1 MAVMDEL
8 ACPNCG
14 APASPD
20 LRFCG
25 ACGSSLERTCPS
37 CGQTWAPSFRFCG
50 NCGTPLA
57 SPSGGAPAPAAE
69 MTPEERKV
77 VTVIFADLSGS
88 TELATRLDPEDLRG
102 VLRPFFDAMVEE
114 IERFG
119 GTVEKFIGDAV
130 MAVFGVPVAH
140 EDDEERAV
148 RAAFAMQA
156 RMGVLN
162 REVTE
167 RAGGDLDLR
176 VGVNTGEVLAAH
188 SSHREGYVT
197 GEVVNVAARLQTV
210 AESGA
215 VVVGQRTRD
224 ATVATIAYRDLGP
237 FELKGIDEPV
247 AVFEALPDRR
257 PEEVR
262 RPDAPMVGRDDELDL
277 LRLVMGRARKQ
288 AKPGLVTLVGP
299 PGIGKSRL
307 ASEFLQGL
315 DGAGTGPITVVRGR
329 CLPYDGGPYRPMGEI
344 LKADAGILDSDA
356 PAVILEKA
364 RTQLGRR
371 IATDD
376 SLGTI
381 EVLLSAI
388 GIEAGS
394 DPLAGVEPAAAGRT
408 IAGAWRRYFE
418 SLCAEGPVV
427 ALIEDIHWADD
438 PVFELIESLSTRTS
452 GALVLLC
459 TARPQLWELRPSWGA
474 GVRDATVV
482 DLPPLSDSEGRSVL
496 EGLLAGQAPDDVA
509 DQITA
514 RAGGNPFFTGEL
526 VRMMVEDGTLERV
539 GTEWA
544 RTRDLPSALPDTIQ
558 RVIASRIDL
567 LATAQKRAIQDC
579 AVVGRVCWV
588 GAVERLGGSEIESQL
603 EDLIDKGFVRERDA
617 SAIAGERELS
627 FHHSLTRDVAYESI
641 PRGRRREAHGLV
653 IDWLEEAT
661 TGRDEEFAEI
671 LANHATRAE
680 DQERVVRYAM
690 LAGHRHRRVFAAE
703 EAIAW
708 YDRALAALE
717 ELPTE
722 TGALTLFEI
731 ALSRGEACEQLGR
744 FDEAHADYERALEAA
759 LIRPEGSRGWLESRA
774 LAALVH
780 VLWKADRYE
789 EGEALLPRALES
801 ARVMN
806 AADLVARLLHTAGS
820 MAIGQGDWQAAASF
834 DQQALDVATEAG
846 DLEMEAF
853 ARHGLV
859 ETGFFTGRLDEAL
872 KQGRRVEELLR
883 DLGQQP
889 MLHHNGYMNAAVE
902 WLLGDLVPARE
913 IAEASA
919 DGAGD
924 LGNRVDEAC
933 ARSTLALIDVSDG
946 ELGAAI
952 AHADQAVG
960 IASTAMAP
968 RIELATRLW
977 RLWPLSEL
985 GDHDRFAQDVERARE
1000 IGDLVGG
1007 RFLRPP
1013 LEAASGWVHAR
1024 ADRSDDAVTSF
1035 AEAVRSA
1042 GDTPGELLLA
1052 LRLEVACWEERGDGG
1067 RLARAAGMLGE
1078 AAADRSPPLVAWA
1091 AYATALADLL
1101 AGEADRAESGAVR
1114 ALELATEVS
1123 EIPVVWRCHAL
1134 LGRSRA
1140 ALGRT
1145 EASDEALARAREIL
1159 ARTVAGLEDRPE
1171 RVTFVERSDVA
1182 AVLSPRAGAAQA

>member
-1 MAVMDEL
+1 MDEL
-8 ACPNCG
+8 TCPSCG

-50 NCGTPLA
+50 NCGTPLG
-57 SPSGGAPAPAAE
+57 SSSDGGSTPAAGI
-69 MTPEERKV
+69 TPEERKV
-77 VTVIFADLSGS
+77 VTVIFADISGS
-88 TELATRLDPEDLRG
+88 TEMATRLDPEDLRG

-156 RMGVLN
+156 RMGALN

-247 AVFEALPDRR
+247 AVFEALPGRR

-277 LRLVMGRARKQ
+277 LRLVVGRARKQ
-288 AKPGLVTLVGP
+288 ARPGLVTLVGP
-299 PGIGKSRL
+299 TRDREEPARERVPPGSGRDR
-307 ASEFLQGL
+307 
-315 DGAGTGPITVVRGR
+315 DGAITVVRGR
-329 CLPYDGGPYRPMGEI
+329 CLPYDGGPYRPMAEI
-344 LKADAGILDSDA
+344 LKADAGILDSD
-356 PAVILEKA
+356 PPEVILEKA

-371 IATDD
+371 IASDD

-418 SLCAEGPVV
+418 SLCAERPVV

-496 EGLLAGQAPDDVA
+496 EGLLAGQAPDDVV
-509 DQITA
+509 DQITG

-588 GAVERLGGSEIESQL
+588 GAVERLGGSEIEVQL
-603 EDLIDKGFVRERDA
+603 EGLIDKGFVRERDA

-661 TGRDEEFAEI
+661 TGRDEEFAGDPRQPRHPRRGPG
-671 LANHATRAE
+671 ARRPVRDARGAPASPRVRRRGG
-680 DQERVVRYAM
+680 DRVVRPRPRC
-690 LAGHRHRRVFAAE
+690 AGGAPDRGGRADAVR
-703 EAIAW
+703 
-708 YDRALAALE
+708 DRALPRRGLRAARSIRRGARRLRAR
-717 ELPTE
+717 
-722 TGALTLFEI
+722 TGSCPDPPGGKPGMAREPR
-731 ALSRGEACEQLGR
+731 ARRAR
-744 FDEAHADYERALEAA
+744 ARALEG
-759 LIRPEGSRGWLESRA
+759 GSVRG
-774 LAALVH
+774 
-780 VLWKADRYE
+780 
-789 EGEALLPRALES
+789 G
-801 ARVMN
+801 
-806 AADLVARLLHTAGS
+806 
-820 MAIGQGDWQAAASF
+820 
-834 DQQALDVATEAG
+834 
-846 DLEMEAF
+846 
-853 ARHGLV
+853 
-859 ETGFFTGRLDEAL
+859 
-872 KQGRRVEELLR
+872 
-883 DLGQQP
+883 
-889 MLHHNGYMNAAVE
+889 
-902 WLLGDLVPARE
+902 
-913 IAEASA
+913 
-919 DGAGD
+919 
-924 LGNRVDEAC
+924 
-933 ARSTLALIDVSDG
+933 
-946 ELGAAI
+946 
-952 AHADQAVG
+952 
-960 IASTAMAP
+960 
-968 RIELATRLW
+968 
-977 RLWPLSEL
+977 
-985 GDHDRFAQDVERARE
+985 
-1000 IGDLVGG
+1000 
-1007 RFLRPP
+1007 
-1013 LEAASGWVHAR
+1013 
-1024 ADRSDDAVTSF
+1024 
-1035 AEAVRSA
+1035 
-1042 GDTPGELLLA
+1042 
-1052 LRLEVACWEERGDGG
+1052 
-1067 RLARAAGMLGE
+1067 
-1078 AAADRSPPLVAWA
+1078 
-1091 AYATALADLL
+1091 
-1101 AGEADRAESGAVR
+1101 
-1114 ALELATEVS
+1114 
-1123 EIPVVWRCHAL
+1123 
-1134 LGRSRA
+1134 
-1140 ALGRT
+1140 
-1145 EASDEALARAREIL
+1145 
-1159 ARTVAGLEDRPE
+1159 
-1171 RVTFVERSDVA
+1171 
-1182 AVLSPRAGAAQA
+1182 

>member
-1 MAVMDEL
+1 MAGLLPMDEFTT
-8 ACPNCG
+8 CPSCG
-14 APASPD
+14 GPASPD

-25 ACGSSLERTCPS
+25 ACGASLERTCPS
-37 CGQTWAPSFRFCG
+37 CGQTWPPSFRFCG
-50 NCGTPLA
+50 SCGTPLV
-57 SPSGGAPAPAAE
+57 GDGAPTPAAGV
-69 MTPEERKV
+69 TPEERKV

-130 MAVFGVPVAH
+130 MAVFGVPVTH

-148 RAAFAMQA
+148 RAALAMQA
-156 RMGVLN
+156 RMEALN

-176 VGVNTGEVLAAH
+176 VGLNTGEVLAAH

-215 VVVGQRTRD
+215 VVVGERTRD
-224 ATVATIAYRDLGP
+224 ATAATIVYRDMGMY
-237 FELKGIDEPV
+237 ELKGIDEPV
-247 AVFEALPDRR
+247 PAFQALPDRR
-257 PEEVR
+257 PEETR
-262 RPDAPMVGRDDELDL
+262 RPDALMVGRDDELDL
-277 LRLVMGRARKQ
+277 LRLVVSRARKQ
-288 AKPGLVTLVGP
+288 GRPGLATLVGP

-307 ASEFLQGL
+307 AREFLHDLGA
-315 DGAGTGPITVVRGR
+315 DGAEPVAIVRGR
-329 CLPYDGGPYRPMGEI
+329 CLPYDGGPYRPMAEI
-344 LKADAGILDSDA
+344 LKADAEILDSDP
-356 PAVILEKA
+356 PAVILDKA

-371 IATDD
+371 IGFDE

-388 GIEAGS
+388 GIDTGS
-394 DPLAGVEPAAAGRT
+394 DPLAGVEPGAAGRA

-418 SLCAEGPVV
+418 SLCADGPVV

-438 PVFELIESLSTRTS
+438 AVFGLIESLSARTG

-474 GVRDATVV
+474 GVRDATVI
-482 DLPPLSDSEGRSVL
+482 DLPPLSDSEGRSLL
-496 EGLLAGQAPDDVA
+496 EGLLAGRPPDDVVE
-509 DQITA
+509 QITA

-526 VRMMVEDGTLERV
+526 VRMMVEDGTLQRV
-539 GTEWA
+539 ETEWI
-544 RTRDLPSALPDTIQ
+544 RTRDLPSSLPDTVQ

-567 LATAQKRAIQDC
+567 LAPAQKRVIQDC
-579 AVVGRVCWV
+579 AVVGRVCWI
-588 GAVERLGGSEIESQL
+588 GAVEHIGGSEVDAHL
-603 EDLIDKGFVRERDA
+603 EDLIVKGFVQERDE

-641 PRGRRREAHGLV
+641 PHGRRREAHGRV

-661 TGRDEEFAEI
+661 IGRDEEFSEI
-671 LANHATRAE
+671 LSNHATRAG
-680 DQERVVRYAM
+680 DQERVARYAM

-708 YDRALAALE
+708 YDRALTALE

-722 TGALTLFEI
+722 TGALTMFEI
-731 ALSRGEACEQLGR
+731 TLSRGEACEQLGR
-744 FDEAHADYERALEAA
+744 FDEARADYERALGSAQV
-759 LIRPEGSRGWLESRA
+759 RPEGSREWLEGRA

-789 EGEALLPRALES
+789 EGEALLPRALEA
-801 ARVMN
+801 ARDQH
-806 AADLVARLLHTAGS
+806 AEDLVARLLHTAGS
-820 MAIGQGDWQAAASF
+820 MAIGRGDWEGASSF
-834 DQQALDVATEAG
+834 RQQALDVATEAG
-846 DLEMEAF
+846 DREMEAF
-853 ARHGLV
+853 ARHGLL
-859 ETGFFTGRLDEAL
+859 ETGFFTGRFGEAL
-872 KQGRRVEELLR
+872 IQGRRADELLR

-889 MLHHNGYMNAAVE
+889 MVHHNGYLNAAVE
-902 WLLGDLVPARE
+902 WLRGDLVRARE

-919 DGAGD
+919 EGARE
-924 LGNRVDEAC
+924 LGNRVDEAY
-933 ARSTLALIDVSDG
+933 ARSTLALIGVSGG

-952 AHADQAVG
+952 AGADEAVEIASAVG
-960 IASTAMAP
+960 AP
-968 RIELATRLW
+968 RVELTTRLW

-985 GDHDRFAQDVERARE
+985 GDHVRFAEDVERARE
-1000 IGDLVGG
+1000 IEDRVGG
-1007 RFLRPP
+1007 NFLRPP
-1013 LEAASGWVHAR
+1013 LEAAWGWVQAR
-1024 ADRSDDAVTSF
+1024 AGHADDAEASF
-1035 AEAVRSA
+1035 ADAVRSA
-1042 GDTPGELLLA
+1042 ADTPGELLLA
-1052 LRLEVACWEERGDGG
+1052 LRLEIACWEERCDGA
-1067 RLARAAGMLGE
+1067 RLGRAAEMLSA
-1078 AAADRSPPLVAWA
+1078 AAADRSPPLAALA
-1091 AYATALADLL
+1091 AYATALSDLF
-1101 AGEADRAESGAVR
+1101 AGEADRAEAVATR
-1114 ALELATEVS
+1114 ALELATAVS

-1145 EASDEALARAREIL
+1145 SDDEMGRARNIV
-1159 ARTVAGLEDRPE
+1159 ATIVAGLEDGPE
-1171 RVTFVERSDVA
+1171 RASFLGRIDVSM
-1182 AVLSPRAGAAQA
+1182 VLAPRDGAAQA

>member
-1 MAVMDEL
+1 MAAMDEL
-8 ACPNCG
+8 TCPSCG

-25 ACGSSLERTCPS
+25 NCGASLERTCPS

-50 NCGTPLA
+50 NCGTPLGSA
-57 SPSGGAPAPAAE
+57 SGAGSTPVAGV
-69 MTPEERKV
+69 TPEERKV
-77 VTVIFADLSGS
+77 VTVIFADIGGS
-88 TELATRLDPEDLRG
+88 TEMATRLDPEDLRG

-140 EDDEERAV
+140 EDDAERAV

-156 RMGVLN
+156 RMGALN

-224 ATVATIAYRDLGP
+224 ATLATIAYRDLGP

-247 AVFEALPDRR
+247 AVYEALPDRR
-257 PEEVR
+257 PEEAR

-277 LRLVMGRARKQ
+277 LRLVVGRARKQ

-307 ASEFLQGL
+307 AREFLQDL
-315 DGAGTGPITVVRGR
+315 DEDGAERVTVVRGR
-329 CLPYDGGPYRPMGEI
+329 CLPYDGGPYRPMAEI
-344 LKADAGILDSDA
+344 LKTDAGILDSDA
-356 PAVILEKA
+356 PALILEKA
-364 RTQLGRR
+364 RTQLGHRF
-371 IATDD
+371 ATDD
-376 SLGTI
+376 SLGTSD
-381 EVLLSAI
+381 VLLSAI
-388 GIEAGS
+388 GIDAGS
-394 DPLAGVEPAAAGRT
+394 DPLAGVEPAAAGRA

-418 SLCAEGPVV
+418 SLCAERPVV

-452 GALVLLC
+452 GALILLC
-459 TARPQLWELRPSWGA
+459 TARPQLWEVRPSWGA
-474 GVRDATVV
+474 GVRDATVI
-482 DLPPLSDSEGRSVL
+482 DLPPLSESEGRSVI
-496 EGLLAGQAPDDVA
+496 EGLLGGRPPDDVV

-526 VRMMVEDGTLERV
+526 LRMMVEDGTLERV
-539 GTEWA
+539 GTEWT
-544 RTRDLPSALPDTIQ
+544 RTRALPSSLPDTVQ

-567 LATAQKRAIQDC
+567 LEPAQKRVIQDC
-579 AVVGRVCWV
+579 AVVGRVFWV
-588 GAVERLGGSEIESQL
+588 GAVAPLGGSDVEAQL
-603 EDLIDKGFVRERDA
+603 DGLIDKGFVQERDA
-617 SAIAGERELS
+617 SAIAGERELI
-627 FHHSLTRDVAYESI
+627 FHHTLTRDVAYESI
-641 PRGRRREAHGLV
+641 PHGRRREAHGHV
-653 IDWLEEAT
+653 IGWLEGAT

-680 DQERVVRYAM
+680 DPERVALYSM

-703 EAIAW
+703 EAIEW
-708 YDRALAALE
+708 YDRARAAIE
-717 ELPTE
+717 QPPDDA
-722 TGALTLFEI
+722 GALTLFEI

-744 FDEAHADYERALEAA
+744 FADAHADYERALDAA
-759 LIRPEGSRGWLESRA
+759 RARPEGSRGWLESRA

-789 EGEALLPRALES
+789 EGEALLPVALES
-801 ARVMN
+801 ARHMN
-806 AADLVARLLHTAGS
+806 AQDLVARLLQTAGS
-820 MAIGQGDWQAAASF
+820 MAVGQGHWEAASSF
-834 DQQALDVATEAG
+834 HEQALDVAIEVG
-846 DLEMEAF
+846 DREMEAF

-859 ETGFFTGRLDEAL
+859 ETGFFTGRFGEAL
-872 KQGRRVEELLR
+872 MQGRRADELLR
-883 DLGQQP
+883 NLGQRP
-889 MLHHNGYMNAAVE
+889 MAHHNEYMVSAVE
-902 WLLGDLVPARE
+902 WLLGDPVRAEE
-913 IAEASA
+913 IAEASLT
-919 DGAGD
+919 GARE
-924 LGNRVDEAC
+924 LQNRVDEAY
-933 ARSTLALIDVSDG
+933 ALSTLALIGVSRG

-952 AHADQAVG
+952 GRADEAIE
-960 IASTAMAP
+960 IASTIAAP
-968 RIELATRLW
+968 RVELTTHLW

-985 GDHDRFAQDVERARE
+985 GDHDRFALDVERARE
-1000 IGDLVGG
+1000 IGDRVGG
-1007 RFLRPP
+1007 SFLRPP
-1013 LEAASGWVHAR
+1013 LEAAWGWVQAR
-1024 ADRSDDAVTSF
+1024 AGRDADAEASF
-1035 AEAVRSA
+1035 ADAVRSA

-1052 LRLEVACWEERGDGG
+1052 LRLEVACWEERGDGA
-1067 RLARAAGMLGE
+1067 RLARAAEMLAE
-1078 AAADRSPPLVAWA
+1078 AAADRSPPLAAWA
-1091 AYATALADLL
+1091 AYATALAELL
-1101 AGEADRAESGAVR
+1101 AGDSDRAAAQALR

-1134 LGRSRA
+1134 RGRTRD

-1145 EASDEALARAREIL
+1145 EAADEALGRAREIL
-1159 ARTVAGLEDRPE
+1159 ATIVAGLGDRPE
-1171 RVTFVERSDVA
+1171 RTSFVERSDVA